1 MFNVKTLLRQC
12 LLAVALAG
20 ASLGA
25 LAGPTSFHVELD
37 TAGLGNAQY
46 IDFFFSKFGAAP
58 DATVTVSNFT
68 GDSLAVDYAEGAVT
82 FHGDGSVTIG
92 NGPDFFSNLVD
103 YTAAFGGLFGFDL
116 VFSTD
121 FLASSS
127 LDNSTFSISV
137 LDGGLAPITG
147 TLAQFELS
155 SSGIARVA
163 AERYNITPLAATA
176 VPEPSDL
183 LMMVTGLGLVGLVRR
198 RKAHAVR

>member
-25 LAGPTSFHVELD
+25 LAGPTSFHVELE
-37 TAGLGNAQY
+37 TAGLANAQY
-46 IDFFFSKFGAAP
+46 IDFFFSKIGAAP
-58 DATVTVSNFT
+58 DATVTISNFT
-68 GDSLAVDYAEGAVT
+68 GDSLAVDYFEGAVT
-82 FHGDGSVTIG
+82 FNGGGSVTIA
-92 NGPDFFSNLVD
+92 NGPDFSNMVD
-103 YTAAFGGLFGFDL
+103 YTAAFGGMFGFDL

-127 LDNSTFSISV
+127 LDSSVFSISV
-137 LDGGLAPITG
+137 LDGGLAPLSG
-147 TLAQFELS
+147 SLAQFELS
-155 SSGIARVA
+155 ASGIAAVA
-163 AERYNITPLAATA
+163 AERYTITALAPTA

-198 RKAHAVR
+198 RRAPAVR

>member
-46 IDFFFSKFGAAP
+46 IDFFFSKIGAAP

-68 GDSLAVDYAEGAVT
+68 GNSLAVDYFEGAVT
-82 FHGDGSVTIG
+82 FNGGGSVTIG
-92 NGPDFFSNLVD
+92 NGPDFSNMID

-116 VFSTD
+116 VFSTG

-127 LDNSTFSISV
+127 LDNSIFSINV
-137 LDGGLAPITG
+137 LDSGLAPLGG
-147 TLAQFELS
+147 TQAQFELS
-155 SSGIARVA
+155 ASGIAPVA
-163 AERYNITPLAATA
+163 AERYRITALAPTA

-198 RKAHAVR
+198 RKGQAAR

>member
-46 IDFFFSKFGAAP
+46 IDFFFSKIGAAP

-82 FHGDGSVTIG
+82 FNGGSVTIA
-92 NGPDFFSNLVD
+92 NGPDFSNLVD
-103 YTAAFGGLFGFDL
+103 YTAAFGGMFGFDL

-127 LDNSTFSISV
+127 LDNSMFSISV
-137 LDGGLAPITG
+137 LDAGLAPLAG
-147 TLAQFELS
+147 TMAQFELS
-155 SSGIARVA
+155 GTGIAVVSA
-163 AERYNITPLAATA
+163 GRYTITPLAATA

-198 RKAHAVR
+198 RRAPAVR